1 MTMLALDPRQFIIAN
16 AGQPRTTS
24 LKVAEAFGKRH
35 DDVLRR
41 LRTLE
46 CSADF
51 RARNFAGTAETRAA
65 GAVRR
70 EVPFYEMTKDGFM
83 FLVMGFTGVK
93 AARVKEAYINAFN
106 WMAEQLAGRPAQPPA
121 EGVEF
126 AQLSYGAHALPVTRI
141 AGGYWFGATV
151 LARILGFDS
160 ANRITRRQDR
170 GWITRVDTAG
180 RSLQMLAWPSV
191 LDALRRAQPER
202 AEPFREWLAEA
213 LPGCVSGHCPA
224 PAPEFGGVM
233 RDART
238 LALDYFSSC
247 RQAVDAAGGTRPQW
261 DHAAEQRIADN
272 MAALI
277 VANKRWLMSID
288 SGGQPQLKALPAGAV
303 VVDLA
308 DSERLTEL
316 LRLHAP
322 DKVLPAIMAACLGR
336 ITARLS

>member
-1 MTMLALDPRQFIIAN
+1 MTAIAKLDPRQFITAQG
-16 AGQPRTTS
+16 GQPRTTS

-35 DDVLRR
+35 DDVLRK
-41 LRTLE
+41 LRGLD
-46 CSADF
+46 CSPEF
-51 RARNFAGTAETRAA
+51 TARNFAGSEYTDPTGRKL
-65 GAVRR
+65 
-70 EVPFYEMTKDGFM
+70 PFYEVTKDGFV
-83 FLVMGFTGVK
+83 FLVMGFTGAK

-106 WMAEQLAGRPAQPPA
+106 WMAEQLAARPAEAPA
-121 EGVEF
+121 AGVEF
-126 AQLSYGAHALPVTRI
+126 SQLTYGVHALSVARI
-141 AGGYWFGATV
+141 DGAYWFGATV

-170 GWITRVDTAG
+170 GWITRVEAGG

-191 LDALRRAQPER
+191 LDALRRAQQDR
-202 AEPFREWLAEA
+202 AEPFREWLAAA
-213 LPGCVSGHCPA
+213 LPGVSGGPFPA
-224 PAPEFGGVM
+224 VSFGPVM
-233 RDART
+233 RDARA
-238 LALDYFSSC
+238 LAMDYFTSC
-247 RQAVDAAGGTRPQW
+247 RQAVDAAGGVRPQW

-288 SGGQPQLKALPAGAV
+288 ASGQPQMKAVPTGAV

-322 DKVLPAIMAACLGR
+322 DKALPAIMDACLGR
-336 ITARLS
+336 ISARLS